1 MDLLLIGASLLSFAL
16 GVLAG
21 GLWMKRRHARR
32 LHVPVSLV
40 PSDAFTSELSDAATR
55 VARGEN
61 GNVGHVLGR
70 QTLRRY
76 AHIING
82 TARES
87 QDR

>member
-1 MDLLLIGASLLSFAL
+1 LDFLLIGASLLSFAL

-21 GLWMKRRHARR
+21 GLWMKRRYAYR
-32 LHVPVSLV
+32 LHVPLSAL
-40 PSDAFTSELSDAATR
+40 PSDAFASELSDAATR
-55 VARGEN
+55 VSRGEK

-87 QDR
+87 QDQ